1 LKTISVFY
9 GIDLLPDFLQKIKTL
24 FFQLVTNERDM
35 LKKDVKRMER
45 DKQLYGKNNNNNN
58 RNRFLQII
66 KKEMLK
72 NTSPDDISNGFR
84 KLFYIPTLKLF
95 LILHFIVAKT
105 QIVIL
110 KIRFVI
116 ICITFLQNILYFS
129 NAIFRG
135 FGFSDRSVPPA
146 PLPSQ
151 DGFGHRLRNCIWKI
165 RYFFVCHLKSNF
177 SL

>member
-84 KLFYIPTLKLF
+84 KLFYIPTL
-95 LILHFIVAKT
+95 
-105 QIVIL
+105 
-110 KIRFVI
+110 
-116 ICITFLQNILYFS
+116 
-129 NAIFRG
+129 
-135 FGFSDRSVPPA
+135 
-146 PLPSQ
+146 
-151 DGFGHRLRNCIWKI
+151 
-165 RYFFVCHLKSNF
+165 NF
-177 SL
+177 S